1 MGGLA
6 ASDGPN
12 RTLVGQ
18 GSSCQRQAVSS
29 FTIFVAL
36 ICSSCWRTNSGRPV
50 SHVFIYLPTLGFRFS
65 CLYPSQLDV
74 PPPFSPPPPPP
85 PPLLSYHPDKPS
97 SLYMRCRSIST
108 RYSLITSPPSLCPL
122 SLSLSVCSLCVWSD
136 HMSI

>member
-1 MGGLA
+1 MGWQLQMAPTEPLLDRGVLVRDKLSPVSLYLSLSFAAAVGVQIVGGLFL
-6 ASDGPN
+6 
-12 RTLVGQ
+12 TCL
-18 GSSCQRQAVSS
+18 
-29 FTIFVAL
+29 
-36 ICSSCWRTNSGRPV
+36 
-50 SHVFIYLPTLGFRFS
+50 FIYPHLVSGSAVCTPASWTSPLPS
-65 CLYPSQLDV
+65 
-74 PPPFSPPPPPP
+74 PPP